1 MITRDAHEPSFLT
14 SALWAAR
21 LLLAVA
27 FVYSGVSKLLNFD
40 AAVGEAA
47 HFGLSPAPV
56 FAAAVLITQ
65 LAGTAL
71 MLFGRGLWAALGALA
86 LAGFTVVATAIGH
99 PFWVMSGM
107 EQFHNRNSFLEH
119 LGLVGGLVLVA
130 ALSWDRRAAR

>member
-1 MITRDAHEPSFLT
+1 MNTREPSFST
-14 SALWAAR
+14 PALWAAR

-27 FVYSGVSKLLNFD
+27 FAYSGVSKLLNFD

-47 HFGLSPAPV
+47 HFGLNPAPF
-56 FAAAVLITQ
+56 FAVAVLVTQ

-86 LAGFTVVATAIGH
+86 LAGFTVVATVIGH
-99 PFWVMSGM
+99 PFWAMSGM

-119 LGLVGGLVLVA
+119 LGLVGGLLLVA
-130 ALSWDRRAAR
+130 ALMWDRRAAR

>member
-1 MITRDAHEPSFLT
+1 MNTHEPSFST
-14 SALWAAR
+14 PALWAAR

-40 AAVGEAA
+40 AAIGEAA
-47 HFGLSPAPV
+47 HFGLGPAPV
-56 FAAAVLITQ
+56 FAAAVLVTQ
-65 LAGTAL
+65 LAGAAL

-86 LAGFTVVATAIGH
+86 LAGFTVVATVIGH
-99 PFWVMSGM
+99 PFWAMSGM

-119 LGLVGGLVLVA
+119 LGLVGGLGLVA

>member
-1 MITRDAHEPSFLT
+1 MHNTHEPSF
-14 SALWAAR
+14 SASAFWAAR

-27 FVYSGVSKLLNFD
+27 FVYSGISKLLNFD
-40 AAVGEAA
+40 AAIAEAA

-56 FAAAVLITQ
+56 FAAAVLVTQ

-71 MLFGRGLWAALGALA
+71 MLLGRGLWAALGALA
-86 LAGFTVVATAIGH
+86 LAGFTVVATVIGH
-99 PFWVMSGM
+99 PFWAMSGM

-130 ALSWDRRAAR
+130 ALSWDRRTAR